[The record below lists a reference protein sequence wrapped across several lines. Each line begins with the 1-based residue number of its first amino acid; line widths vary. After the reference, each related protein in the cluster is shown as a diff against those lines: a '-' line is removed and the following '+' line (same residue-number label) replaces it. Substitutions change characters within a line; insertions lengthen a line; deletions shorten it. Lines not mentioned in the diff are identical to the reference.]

1 MQNTQVRWTELAREV
16 VSPRDASALPY
27 PGAVPASA
35 LSSSMQDYL
44 KVIWTTQEWDDSP
57 VTSRALAERFGVSQS
72 TVSEALKK
80 LAAAGLVDHE
90 RYGTATLTD
99 AGRAAALAMV
109 RRHRLVE
116 TFLVDYL
123 GYAWD
128 EVHDEAEVLEHAVS
142 DDFVERLSAR
152 LGHPEFDPHGD
163 PIPTADGRL
172 PALDARPLVDVE
184 APARLRV
191 VRVSDE
197 DPALLRHL
205 VDLGMTLGVTLRLV
219 ERHDFA
225 GTLAVELDGTQ
236 RDLGHVAAA
245 AIFVA
250 PA

>member
-1 MQNTQVRWTELAREV
+1 MAT
-16 VSPRDASALPY
+16 SD
-27 PGAVPASA
+27 

-44 KVIWTTQEWDDSP
+44 KVIWTSQEWDDAP
-57 VTSRALAERFGVSQS
+57 VTSRTLAERLAVSPS
-72 TVSEALKK
+72 TVSETLKR
-80 LAAAGLVDHE
+80 LSAAGLVDHE

-99 AGRAAALAMV
+99 AGRAAALSMV

-123 GYAWD
+123 GYRWD

-142 DDFVERLSAR
+142 DEFVERLSAR

-172 PALDARPLVDVE
+172 PSLDARPLVEVE
-184 APARLRV
+184 APADLTVARV
-191 VRVSDE
+191 CDD
-197 DPALLRHL
+197 DPELLRHL
-205 VDLGMTLGVTLRLV
+205 VDLGITLGARLRLL

-225 GTLAVELDGTQ
+225 GTLAVEVDGRR

-245 AIFVA
+245 AIFVS

>member
-1 MQNTQVRWTELAREV
+1 
-16 VSPRDASALPY
+16 VSAAPSSL
-27 PGAVPASA
+27 
-35 LSSSMQDYL
+35 LSSAMEDYL
-44 KVIWTTQEWDDSP
+44 KVIWTSQEWDETPIS
-57 VTSRALAERFGVSQS
+57 SKALADRFGVTPS

-80 LAAAGLVDHE
+80 LAAQGLVDHQ
-90 RYGTATLTD
+90 RYGAVTLTD
-99 AGRAAALAMV
+99 SGRAAALAMV

-116 TFLVDYL
+116 TFLVEYL

-172 PALDARPLVDVE
+172 PALDARRLVDVE
-184 APARLRV
+184 APADLLV
-191 VRVSDE
+191 VRVSDD

-205 VDLGMTLGVTLRLV
+205 VELGLVLGVRLRLV
-219 ERHDFA
+219 ERRDFA
-225 GTLAVELDGTQ
+225 GTLAVQVDGRTLDV
-236 RDLGHVAAA
+236 GHVAAE
-245 AIFVA
+245 AIFVS

>member
-1 MQNTQVRWTELAREV
+1 M
-16 VSPRDASALPY
+16 
-27 PGAVPASA
+27 PADA
-35 LSSSMQDYL
+35 LSSSAQDYL
-44 KVIWTTQEWDDSP
+44 KAIWTSQEWDDTPLS
-57 VTSRALAERFGVSQS
+57 SKALAERLGVAPS
-72 TVSEALKK
+72 TVSETLKR
-80 LAAAGLVDHE
+80 LAAQGLLDHE
-90 RYGTATLTD
+90 RYGAVRLTD
-99 AGRAAALAMV
+99 AGRTAALAMV

-142 DDFVERLSAR
+142 DAFVDRLDAR

-163 PIPTADGRL
+163 PIPSADGRL
-172 PALDARPLVDVE
+172 PTLDARRLVEVE
-184 APARLRV
+184 APADLEV

-205 VDLGMTLGVTLRLV
+205 VDLGLVLGARLRLV

-225 GTLAVELDGTQ
+225 GTLAVELAGPGAARTLDV
-236 RDLGHVAAA
+236 GHVAAA

-250 PA
+250 RA

>member
-1 MQNTQVRWTELAREV
+1 MPDVPSASTQA
-16 VSPRDASALPY
+16 P
-27 PGAVPASA
+27 SA

-44 KVIWTTQEWDDSP
+44 KVIWTSQEWDDTPIS
-57 VTSRALAERFGVSQS
+57 SKALADRFGVTPS
-72 TVSEALKK
+72 TVSESLKK
-80 LAAAGLVDHE
+80 LAAQGLVDHR
-90 RYGTATLTD
+90 RYGAVTLT
-99 AGRAAALAMV
+99 ASGRTAALAMV

-116 TFLVDYL
+116 TFLVEYL

-142 DDFVERLSAR
+142 DDFVERLAER

-172 PALDARPLVDVE
+172 PALDARRLVDVE
-184 APARLRV
+184 APADLVV
-191 VRVSDE
+191 VRVSDD

-205 VDLGMTLGVTLRLV
+205 VELGLVLGVRVQLV

-225 GTLAVELDGTQ
+225 GTLAVRIDGRTLDV
-236 RDLGHVAAA
+236 GHVAAA
-245 AIFVA
+245 AIFVS